1 MKIAREQG
9 SAVRIRHGPATVNDV
24 NPCPESHCPRSGWEG
39 GQCVVVS
46 QETYLN
52 PISHGSFR
60 GKAVKRGSLPTHRA

>member
-9 SAVRIRHGPATVNDV
+9 SAVKTRHGPATVNDV
-24 NPCPESHCPRSGWEG
+24 KPCPKSHCPESGWEG

-52 PISHGSFR
+52 LISHGSFR